1 MVKWSSNRKIRRRQV
16 REQRAKSTG
25 TIRAK
30 VFATLSSWPVAVGIV
45 FCACASAIAIWSEA
59 RIDYSEGERIRS
71 PIYARVDFEVRDDEQ
86 TSKDRDGARAA
97 TPSYYKRNASSL
109 TVDRIR
115 ADLRSLYES
124 AAEASSFEEYQSAIA
139 AAAWPAH
146 EPAYKRLRGL
156 IDRSDDSGREQFET
170 WIGLLPLESE
180 YVATNT
186 GAESREPKSTT
197 DYLILQTASDE
208 NDDAGLVRVSRMQVV
223 SQRNEKALR
232 GSAGDVTRRF
242 PAYELKETVEAI
254 VFAVFRENPTIIF
267 DRERTVAEMRAAE
280 EATPVAMSSYEHDK
294 PFIRPGVL
302 GPEDIR
308 LLQAEHDGYRS
319 FLYSDDP
326 AAAFL
331 KREQLL
337 RQVGLVTL
345 VVLLSVGLL
354 VYTKQNQPR
363 IFENSTRTVAFAALM
378 LMTLLAVRV
387 LKMNWGQHPELAF
400 LPCILSGS
408 ILAIVYPR
416 RFAIGATCILAV
428 LVAAIVQSDLAFLLA
443 LLTGV
448 SVSAYQLGEIRTRT
462 RIIRAGSLAAMA
474 IMVAS
479 AAGGLLGAHSLDF
492 VINHAIWAGG
502 SALLASFILSGLLPF
517 IERVFRIATSLTLLE
532 WRDPTRVLLQLLA
545 REAPGTYN
553 HSLVLG
559 TLAEAACERIG
570 ANGLLAQVG
579 ALYHDIG
586 KIPKAEYFAENQ
598 VGQINRHDNLAPT
611 MSLLIIL
618 GHVKDGIEMAKEYK
632 VPRVLH
638 QFIEEHHGTTVVRYF
653 HHMASEKQPHISS
666 GKHDREVPEAE
677 FRYGGPKPRTR
688 ESAIVMLCDGVESAV
703 RALPEPTV
711 GRIESLVHQIVA
723 DRLSDGQ
730 LSDCDMTMRDVRV
743 VEESLV
749 KSLCSIYHG
758 RVAYPKA
765 RKPTEEQAGR
775 EKVSV

>member
-1 MVKWSSNRKIRRRQV
+1 MVKWSSKRKIRRRQV

-45 FCACASAIAIWSEA
+45 FCACASAIAIWSDA

-71 PIYARVDFEVRDDEQ
+71 PIYARIDFEVRDDEQ

-115 ADLRSLYES
+115 ADLRRLYEV
-124 AAEASSFEEYQSAIA
+124 AAEASSFQEYQSAVA
-139 AAAWPAH
+139 TAKWPAH

-156 IDRSDDSGREQFET
+156 IDRSDDLGREQFET

-208 NDDAGLVRVSRMQVV
+208 NDEAGLVRVSRLQVV
-223 SQRNEKALR
+223 SQGNEKALR

-254 VFAVFRENPTIIF
+254 VFAAFRENPTIIF
-267 DRERTVAEMRAAE
+267 DRERTVAEMRKAE
-280 EATPVAMSSYEHDK
+280 EATSVAMSSYEHDK

-363 IFENSTRTVAFAALM
+363 IFENRTRTVAFAALV

-416 RFAIGATCILAV
+416 RYAIGATCILAV
-428 LVAAIVQSDLAFLLA
+428 LVAAIMQSDLAFLLA
-443 LLTGV
+443 LFTGV

-462 RIIRAGSLAAMA
+462 KIITA
-474 IMVAS
+474 
-479 AAGGLLGAHSLDF
+479 
-492 VINHAIWAGG
+492 
-502 SALLASFILSGLLPF
+502 
-517 IERVFRIATSLTLLE
+517 
-532 WRDPTRVLLQLLA
+532 
-545 REAPGTYN
+545 
-553 HSLVLG
+553 G
-559 TLAEAACERIG
+559 TLA
-570 ANGLLAQVG
+570 
-579 ALYHDIG
+579 
-586 KIPKAEYFAENQ
+586 
-598 VGQINRHDNLAPT
+598 
-611 MSLLIIL
+611 
-618 GHVKDGIEMAKEYK
+618 
-632 VPRVLH
+632 
-638 QFIEEHHGTTVVRYF
+638 
-653 HHMASEKQPHISS
+653 
-666 GKHDREVPEAE
+666 
-677 FRYGGPKPRTR
+677 
-688 ESAIVMLCDGVESAV
+688 
-703 RALPEPTV
+703 
-711 GRIESLVHQIVA
+711 
-723 DRLSDGQ
+723 
-730 LSDCDMTMRDVRV
+730 
-743 VEESLV
+743 
-749 KSLCSIYHG
+749 
-758 RVAYPKA
+758 
-765 RKPTEEQAGR
+765 
-775 EKVSV
+775 